1 MTIETPPGPEVPPD
15 EYETVTDVIEDK
27 VARKGDDPLMH
38 FKEEVY
44 SYEDIDAKAN
54 AIAASLQ
61 GLGIEKGDKVCTFLY
76 NSPDY
81 LALWFGIAKAGAV
94 LVPLNVSLKANGL
107 AYNIND
113 SDADTVVLE
122 EGTRENYE
130 TARDDLENVEREY
143 LMGDGADGEDG
154 YRSFDTLLDG
164 DADASPDVSLGPDDP
179 MCILYTSGTT
189 GMPKGVVLPHYS
201 YVNTGWEYCN
211 NMLTITEDDRLFT
224 HLPLFHVNAQQ
235 TTVMGA
241 LLAETDFAME
251 TWFSASEYFDQIREY
266 DATIFNYI
274 GTMIPVLFKQEERE
288 DDADNP
294 ARVGIG
300 AAAPPDIIEDFEE
313 RFDVFLR
320 EGYGLTETGTSACI
334 NPADER
340 RIGSVGKSLTYTELE
355 IVDEHD
361 RPLPPGEEGE
371 IVVRNTRPN
380 TVMQEY
386 YKKPEKTA
394 ETFRNLWIHTGDIGK
409 KDEDGFFY
417 FVDRK
422 AYAIRRR
429 GENVSSFEVEAAI
442 ESHPDVQEAAVF
454 GVPSELGED
463 EVTAAIIPKSGA
475 DLEPLDIVKHCE
487 ERLAYFK
494 VPRYVRFVDDFP
506 KTATERVE
514 KYKLKEEGVD
524 DAWDREEAG
533 YELER

>member
-1 MTIETPPGPEVPPD
+1 MANNTPPGPEVPPS
-15 EYETVTDVIEDK
+15 EYQTVPDVIEDK
-27 VARKGDDPLMH
+27 VAKKGDDPLMH
-38 FKEEVY
+38 YKDEVY
-44 SYEDIDAKAN
+44 SYEAIDAKAN
-54 AIAASLQ
+54 AIANSLREA
-61 GLGIEKGDKVCTFLY
+61 GVGKGDNVCTFLF
-76 NSPDY
+76 NSPEY
-81 LALWFGIAKAGAV
+81 LALWFGIAKSGAV
-94 LVPLNVSLKANGL
+94 LVPLNVNLKAGGL

-113 SDADTVVLE
+113 SDAETIVLE
-122 EGTRENYE
+122 EQTRENYE
-130 TARDDLENVEREY
+130 TARDDLENIEREY
-143 LMGDGADGEDG
+143 LLGGDDEDD
-154 YRSFDTLLDG
+154 YRSFERLLEGSTDT
-164 DADASPDVSLGPDDP
+164 SPDVSLAPDDP

-189 GMPKGVVLPHYS
+189 GMPKGVILPQYS

-211 NMLTITEDDRLFT
+211 NMLTITEEDRLFT

-235 TTVMGA
+235 TTVMGS

-251 TWFSASEYFDQIREY
+251 RWFSASEYFDQIRRY

-274 GTMIPVLFKQEERE
+274 GTMIPVLSKQEERE

-300 AAAPPDIIEDFEE
+300 AAAPPDIMPDFEE
-313 RFDVFLR
+313 RFDVVLR
-320 EGYGLTETGTSACI
+320 EGYGLTETGTAACI
-334 NPADER
+334 NPAEDR
-340 RIGSVGKSLTYTELE
+340 RIGSVGKPLSYTELD

-361 RPLPPGEEGE
+361 RSLPPGEEGE

-380 TVMQEY
+380 TMMTEY

-394 ETFRNLWIHTGDIGK
+394 ESFRNLWIHTGDIGK

-442 ESHPDVQEAAVF
+442 ESHPDVQEAAVY

-463 EVTAAIIPKSGA
+463 EVTTAIIPKEGA
-475 DLEPLDIVKHCE
+475 DLEAIDVVKHCE

-494 VPRYVRFVDDFP
+494 VPRYVRFLDDFP

-524 DAWDREEAG
+524 DAWDREEVG